1 MTFRN
6 AATAR
11 RACSWPWPRF
21 SRTNRNRRTGTSTKP
36 SRISAAA
43 APSSR
48 CARRSTPPRTPEDS
62 AMNHMPILNR
72 RAFVIG
78 TATAGAGLAL
88 GLDIPFGGPT
98 VVRAADG
105 SPEVNAWVVIRPDDT
120 TVIRIARSE
129 MGQGT
134 LTGLAQLV
142 AEELECDWSKVV
154 TEYPTPGQSV
164 ARKRA
169 WGDFSTGGSRGI
181 RTSQEY
187 VRKGGATARVM
198 LVQAAANGWKVP
210 ASECTAANSV
220 ITHTPSGRTT
230 AYGKVVEAA
239 ARLEPPADV
248 KLKDPKDWKLAGKG
262 LKRLDTADKTTGAM
276 IYGIDVKLP
285 GMLNA
290 ALKDCPVFGGKLKS
304 YDEAKVMGMKGVKKV
319 VRVNDST
326 VAVVADTWWHAK
338 TALDALPIVWDEGEN
353 GKVSTA
359 SIASWLA
366 EGLDSAQPAFIGN
379 QNGDAK
385 AAVAGAAKKVEAVYN
400 YPYQNHAAM
409 EPLNAT
415 ALYTADKCEVWCG
428 TQNGEAAFAAT
439 LETSGLSAD
448 KCEVH
453 KQMLG
458 GGFGRRGQT
467 DYVRQAVAIAKQMP
481 GTPIKLLWSR
491 EEDMQHGTY
500 HPVTQC
506 KLTGALDADNN
517 LTALQIRISGQSIL
531 FKLRPEGLV
540 NGMDPAAFQ
549 GLNASGEAAI
559 GYSFP
564 NLLVEH
570 SMRNP
575 HVPPGFWRG
584 VNVNQNAIYMECFM
598 DELAK
603 SVGQDPVE
611 FRRKLMSKHPKHLAV
626 LNAVAEKIGWGTPAP
641 QGIYRG
647 IAQVMGYGSYVA
659 GSAEISVTDGSKIK
673 VHRIVASTDP
683 GYVVNPAQVERQI
696 AGSFVYGLSALF
708 YGGCT
713 VKDGKIEQTNFDTYN
728 SMRIAEMPKVECVMV
743 PSGGFWGGVGEP
755 TIGVAAPAVLNAYF
769 AATGKRIRSVPLKDQ
784 NITFA

>member
-1 MTFRN
+1 
-6 AATAR
+6 
-11 RACSWPWPRF
+11 
-21 SRTNRNRRTGTSTKP
+21 
-36 SRISAAA
+36 
-43 APSSR
+43 
-48 CARRSTPPRTPEDS
+48 
-62 AMNHMPILNR
+62 MNHMPTLNR

-78 TATAGAGLAL
+78 TAAAGAGLAL

-120 TVIRIARSE
+120 VVIRIARSE

-142 AEELECDWSKVV
+142 AEELECDWSKVT

-181 RTSQEY
+181 RTSQDY

-198 LVQAAANGWKVP
+198 LIQAAANEWKVP

-220 ITHTPSGRTT
+220 ITHTPSGKTT
-230 AYGKVVEAA
+230 TYGKVAEAA
-239 ARLEPPADV
+239 AKLEPPADV
-248 KLKDPKDWKLAGKG
+248 KLKDPKDWKIAGKG
-262 LKRLDTADKTTGAM
+262 VKRLDTVDKTTGKM
-276 IYGIDVKLP
+276 TYGIDIKLP

-290 ALKDCPVFGGKLKS
+290 AIKDCPVFGGKLKS
-304 YDEAKVMGMKGVKKV
+304 FDEAKVMGMKGVKKV

-338 TALDALPIVWDEGEN
+338 TALDALPIVWDEGDN
-353 GKVSTA
+353 AKVSSA
-359 SIASWLA
+359 SIAKWLA
-366 EGLDSAQPAFIGN
+366 EGLDSAQPAFVGN

-385 AAVAGAAKKVEAVYN
+385 AAVAGAAKKIEAVYN
-400 YPYQNHAAM
+400 YPYQNHATM

-415 ALYTADKCEVWCG
+415 AVYTADKCEVWCG
-428 TQNGEAAFAAT
+428 TQNGEAAFAAV
-439 LETSGLSAD
+439 LEASGLPAD
-448 KCEVH
+448 KCDVH

-491 EEDMQHGTY
+491 EEDMQHGAY
-500 HPVTQC
+500 HPITQC
-506 KLTGALDADNN
+506 KLTGAFDADNN
-517 LTALQIRISGQSIL
+517 LTALQIRLSGQSIL
-531 FKLRPEGLV
+531 FALRPAALE
-540 NGMDPAAFQ
+540 NGKDPVAFQ
-549 GLNASGEAAI
+549 GFNATGDWAI
-559 GYSFP
+559 GYSVP

-584 VNVNQNAIYMECFM
+584 VNVNQNAIYLECFM
-598 DELAK
+598 DELAH
-603 SVGQDPVE
+603 SAGQDPVA

-626 LNAVAEKIGWGTPAP
+626 LNAVAEKIGWDKPAP
-641 QGIYRG
+641 QGVFRG
-647 IAQVMGYGSYVA
+647 IAQHMGYGSYVA
-659 GSAEISVTDGSKIK
+659 AAAEISVIDGNKIK
-673 VHRIVASTDP
+673 VHRIVAATDP
-683 GYVVNPAQVERQI
+683 GYAVNPAQIERQI
-696 AGSFVYGLSALF
+696 AGSFVYGLSGLF

-713 VKDGKIEQTNFDTYN
+713 VKDGRIEQSNFDTYN
-728 SMRIAEMPKVECVMV
+728 SMRISEMPKVESIIM

-755 TIGVAAPAVLNAYF
+755 TICVAAPAVLNAYF
-769 AATGKRIRSVPLKDQ
+769 AATGKRIRSVPLRDQ